1 MERDMR
7 QMSEDADQA
16 FRGFFDVHLG
26 GAGRFWQ
33 PAIDIHETQ
42 THLLVK
48 MELAGARA
56 EELNVSLS
64 PDDRVLT
71 VSGVRSEGQ
80 SDRDKRM
87 RCHQLEIYFGPF
99 ERAIGLPG
107 IPVNREEI
115 KASYRDG
122 FLLVS
127 LPKRQGA
134 DKPQKRTIPID
145 NEPVEKADMHEHESE
160 DK

>member
-1 MERDMR
+1 MR
-7 QMSEDADQA
+7 QMSDDADQA

-33 PAIDIHETQ
+33 PAVDIHETQ
-42 THLLVK
+42 THLVVK
-48 MELAGARA
+48 MELAGAQA

-71 VSGVRSEGQ
+71 VSGLRSEGQ
-80 SDRDKRM
+80 GDRNKRM

-99 ERAIGLPG
+99 ERAIGLPN
-107 IPVNREEI
+107 IPVSRDSI
-115 KASYRDG
+115 TASYRDG
-122 FLLVS
+122 FLIVS
-127 LPKRQGA
+127 LPKRQGQ
-134 DKPQKRTIPID
+134 DKPQKRVIPID
-145 NEPVEKADMHEHESE
+145 NETIDGADVHETESG